1 MSWYAIIP
9 SEVLSR
15 KDITPNHKLLL
26 GLVASL
32 SHQKG
37 HCFASNQYIGECLG
51 ISSVMVRV
59 LIKKLEELNLLTRV
73 VRYKDNKEVEIRELK
88 LTTPLITQLPPPDNT
103 VTPLPQHIII
113 PSPTTLSHI
122 YKDNNKEN
130 IKVEKRDST
139 ITDEGFETFW
149 KIYDKNIDKKKCY
162 IKWKLIRRIDKDKIL
177 AVVEDY
183 VKANPEPRYRRNP
196 YNYLN
201 NEGWNDTIIKPIS
214 NDVKIERRPI
224 DNSSFEIKIPEGW

>member
-51 ISSVMVRV
+51 ISSAMVRV
-59 LIKKLEELNLLTRV
+59 LIKRLEELNLITRLV
-73 VRYKDNKEVEIRELK
+73 KYRDNKEVEIRELK
-88 LTTPLITQLPPPDNT
+88 LSTPLLTQLPPPANT
-103 VTPLPQHIII
+103 VPPLPQQISI
-113 PSPTTLSHI
+113 PSPTTLAHI
-122 YKDNNKEN
+122 YKDNSKEINKE
-130 IKVEKRDST
+130 IKAEISIVD
-139 ITDEGFETFW
+139 DGFETFW
-149 KIYDKNIDKKKCY
+149 KTYDKNIDKKKCY
-162 IKWKLIRRIDKDKIL
+162 TKWKLIRRIDKDKIL
-177 AVVEDY
+177 AVVADY

-214 NDVKIERRPI
+214 NDVKIERKPI
-224 DNSSFEIKIPEGW
+224 DNSAFEIKIPEGW